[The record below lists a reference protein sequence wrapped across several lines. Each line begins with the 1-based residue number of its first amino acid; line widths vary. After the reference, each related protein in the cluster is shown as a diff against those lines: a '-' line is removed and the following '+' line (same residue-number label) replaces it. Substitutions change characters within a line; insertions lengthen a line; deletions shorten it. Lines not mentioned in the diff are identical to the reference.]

1 MKKGCVNDIVIE
13 IFLKKK
19 REEKRIWTYL
29 KKKNNNKK
37 QIADEIVI
45 EMFHIIKKAKRI

>member
-1 MKKGCVNDIVIE
+1 MKKGCVNNIFIE

-29 KKKNNNKK
+29 KKNNNKK
-37 QIADEIVI
+37 QIVEEIVI